1 MKKLIKCVCIFA
13 LIFINVYMHLF
24 SYNNT
29 LMDILIIL
37 FTSLFCFIS
46 GKESYKDT
54 FNTIK
59 YIIIY
64 IFWNMNY
71 LVFVRHFSSLDGI
84 INTLLLKTVF
94 IDILAVLAFSNI
106 LLIICNRKKF
116 INIILSFIFLILF
129 IFLKNN
135 IFIYTSFF
143 LIGNTLSIKDIIGIK
158 TNIFKI
164 IDYVNIGILISHRL
178 VLFLLIDSKVI
189 SSSISDFIGALV
201 LIYVIGIAISY
212 YIKVIP
218 IVRDII

>member
-94 IDILAVLAFSNI
+94 IDILAVLAISNI
-106 LLIICNRKKF
+106 LLLICNRKKF
-116 INIILSFIFLILF
+116 INIILSFILLILF

-178 VLFLLIDSKVI
+178 ILFLLIDSKVI
-189 SSSISDFIGALV
+189 SSSISDFIGAIV